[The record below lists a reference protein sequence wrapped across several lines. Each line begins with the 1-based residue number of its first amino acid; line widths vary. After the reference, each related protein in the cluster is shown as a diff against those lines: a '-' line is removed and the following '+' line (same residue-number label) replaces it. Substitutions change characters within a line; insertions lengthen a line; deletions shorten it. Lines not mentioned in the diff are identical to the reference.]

1 MSLIV
6 KICGLSTEE
15 TLDSALDAGADMVGF
30 NFFPP
35 SPRYVAPV
43 AARPLA
49 DRAHG
54 RADVVALAVDPDDA
68 MLDAIIA
75 AIMPDLLQLHGKE
88 SPEQVAAIRLR
99 TGIPVM
105 KALPIGILDDLASIA
120 RYAPVADMLLLDAR
134 PPKGAILPGGNGVSF
149 DWLLLAGI
157 DVPKPY
163 LLGGGLAAGNVAEAI
178 AVSGATGVDV
188 SSGVET
194 APGKKDP
201 DLIRAFV
208 TAARA
213 AVARVPEGAA
223 S

>member
-15 TLDSALDAGADMVGF
+15 TLDSALDARADMVGF

-88 SPEQVAAIRLR
+88 SPERVAAIRTR

-105 KALPIGILDDLASIA
+105 KALPIGTADDLAAIA

-149 DWLLLAGI
+149 DWRILAGF
-157 DVPKPY
+157 DVPKPH
-163 LLGGGLAAGNVAEAI
+163 LLGGGLSPGNVAEAI
-178 AVSGATGVDV
+178 AISGAMGVDV

-194 APGKKDP
+194 APGKKNP

-208 TAARA
+208 AAARA
-213 AVARVPEGAA
+213 AVARVPEEAA